1 MMEQLS
7 MFLGESPIANM
18 AWKEII
24 STPELVI
31 HAPRYYQREAVDAIF
46 ANWELVRST
55 LLVMATGTGK
65 TRCITEVIR
74 KLPSES
80 ILVLAHRDE
89 LLQQSKARI
98 ANDCGYTPGLEQ
110 AGWHCGEAR
119 IVVAS
124 VQTMSMEHRLEAF
137 AHDRFKYIIVDEAHH
152 CPSETYQRVIN
163 WFPEAKLLG
172 VTATPDRADEKAM
185 GKTFETV
192 AYEYGILQG
201 IKDDFLCDIVAS
213 RISIEHLD
221 FSKCRTTAGD
231 LNQGDLDLAMAVEG
245 VLQGVADATIREAG
259 DRRTVVFSTS
269 IANAHRLAE
278 IMNRHRPGYA
288 KAVDGTMNI
297 ERRREVLYGHQH
309 GHFQTLCNVGVLTE
323 GYDDPEIACI
333 GMARPTSS
341 RSLYAQCVG
350 RGLRKKQKYSNC
362 LILDYVGN
370 TGKHQLSTPADIL
383 GGDDETTEKA
393 RKILEEEGKEKN
405 VRSAL
410 EEAKAQIEA
419 EKRHAEAVASRL
431 KLKGQALYSKI
442 QVKLFKD
449 YGVDVSAELD
459 HDKRFGGAI
468 ALDWQIE
475 RMKKLGIPAPDRVTK
490 NVATKLLAAANDRRA
505 NGKCTFKQMKFLAT
519 RNIDAHDISFETAG
533 ELIGAII
540 KRGFNRP
547 LDRYTFN
554 EIMSHEHD
562 RRPREPGQEG

>member
-1 MMEQLS
+1 MMDQLA
-7 MFLGESPIANM
+7 MFLGEAPVANM
-18 AWKEII
+18 VWKDLVAA
-24 STPELVI
+24 PERVI
-31 HAPRYYQREAVDAIF
+31 HAPRYYQVEADKSVF
-46 ANWELVRST
+46 AAWELFRST
-55 LLVMATGTGK
+55 MVVMATGCGK
-65 TRCITEVIR
+65 TRIATEVIR
-74 KLPSES
+74 HLPNDS
-80 ILVLAHRDE
+80 ILFLAHRDE
-89 LLQQSKARI
+89 LLQQAKARI

-137 AHDRFKYIIVDEAHH
+137 SHDRFKYIIIDECHH
-152 CPSETYQRVIN
+152 APSQTYRRILD
-163 WFPEAKLLG
+163 WFPNAKILG
-172 VTATPDRADEKAM
+172 LTATPDRADEKAM
-185 GKTFETV
+185 GAIFESV

-201 IKDDFLCDIVAS
+201 IKDNFLCDIVAS

-288 KAVDGTMNI
+288 RAVDGNMNI
-297 ERRREVLYGHQH
+297 EKRREVLYGHQH
-309 GHFQTLCNVGVLTE
+309 GHFQALCNVGVLTE

-333 GMARPTSS
+333 AMARPTKS
-341 RSLYAQCVG
+341 RSLYAQCIG
-350 RGLRKKQKYSNC
+350 RGLRKKKGYENC

-383 GGDDETTEKA
+383 GGDDETTAKA

-419 EKRHAEAVASRL
+419 ERHRAEAVASRL
-431 KLKGQALYSKI
+431 KLKGQALYSKMK
-442 QVKLFKD
+442 VSLFKN

-459 HDKRFGGAI
+459 HDQRFGGAI
-468 ALDWQIE
+468 ALDWQVE
-475 RMKKLGIPAPDRVTK
+475 RMAKLGIPAPDKITK
-490 NVATKLLAAANDRRA
+490 NIATKLLVAANDRRA
-505 NGKCTFKQMKFLAT
+505 NGLCTFKQMKFLAI
-519 RNIDAHDISFETAG
+519 RNIDATKIRFETAG

-547 LDRYTFN
+547 LDRRTYD
-554 EIMSHEHD
+554 EIMSRNQE
-562 RRPREPGQEG
+562 RQPGQEG